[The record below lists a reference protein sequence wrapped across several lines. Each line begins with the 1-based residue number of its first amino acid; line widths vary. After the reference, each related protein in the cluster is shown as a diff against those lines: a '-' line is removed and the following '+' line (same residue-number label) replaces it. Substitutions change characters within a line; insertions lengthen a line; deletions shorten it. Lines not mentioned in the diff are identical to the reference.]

1 MINNYTNRNNENI
14 EVKIHI
20 NSSELTVTTK
30 FYRKFHFIYL
40 LYRIFILLRY
50 RYYLSLLEQSDVHE
64 INLSVT
70 YYLNKYTEI
79 YTAVPLLYKYTLDR
93 LLENERNDSTSHEKK
108 SFVFQL
114 QSYIFN
120 KRSASCPFIALIPR
134 AACINHVER
143 ERSVQ
148 QSCTARRVSV
158 PDAVT
163 SRWWTRV
170 AAYYALVR
178 EREGHVILML
188 SPLVSTLPP
197 LIRAIES
204 PFNKSG
210 QVHRL
215 VSPLA
220 CPFRSQL
227 HAKYVRDTTM

>member
-20 NSSELTVTTK
+20 NSSELIVATK
-30 FYRKFHFIYL
+30 FYRTFSFHL
-40 LYRIFILLRY
+40 SALSNKFILSGIAIIY
-50 RYYLSLLEQSDVHE
+50 CHE
-64 INLSVT
+64 INLLVT
-70 YYLNKYTEI
+70 YYLNKYTEM
-79 YTAVPLLYKYTLDR
+79 YTTVPLLYKYTLDR
-93 LLENERNDSTSHEKK
+93 LFQYERKDSTSHEKK
-108 SFVFQL
+108 NFVFQL
-114 QSYIFN
+114 QSYFFN

-143 ERSVQ
+143 ERSVR

-227 HAKYVRDTTM
+227 GAKYVRDTTMKF